1 VLIGARCGRAKKER
15 KQPPTAARSAR
26 PHPVRDG
33 WIGAAAASPSS
44 RPRRIDRHRRLPL
57 APPPPT
63 RRPPAAAGPR
73 LPLNRRPASRGTAT
87 PSPQRQ
93 TQACEDGGAGE
104 GGAGAGAGD
113 RGDLEDDASFF
124 NLEFAVPGD
133 ESATSDAEEER
144 VDSTSPSTTSLLCPA
159 TRFHMLLLKLRKPRF
174 PPRRRRT
181 ALRRCRCRSRRA
193 GS

>member
-1 VLIGARCGRAKKER
+1 M
-15 KQPPTAARSAR
+15 
-26 PHPVRDG
+26 
-33 WIGAAAASPSS
+33 
-44 RPRRIDRHRRLPL
+44 
-57 APPPPT
+57 
-63 RRPPAAAGPR
+63 
-73 LPLNRRPASRGTAT
+73 
-87 PSPQRQ
+87 
-93 TQACEDGGAGE
+93 QACEDGEAGE

-159 TRFHMLLLKLRKPRF
+159 TRFHVLLLKLWKPRS

-181 ALRRCRCRSRRA
+181 APRRCRCRSRRA
-193 GS
+193 GSL